1 MFVLEIPT
9 NLTIFHF
16 STSTYIL

>member
-1 MFVLEIPT
+1 MFDLEIPT